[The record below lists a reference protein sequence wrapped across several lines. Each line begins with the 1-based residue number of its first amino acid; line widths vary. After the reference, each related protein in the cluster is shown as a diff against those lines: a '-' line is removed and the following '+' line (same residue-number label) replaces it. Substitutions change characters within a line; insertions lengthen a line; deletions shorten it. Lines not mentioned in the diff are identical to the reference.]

1 MAIKTITQMLHHS
14 LHENELIVK
23 WSPTHQHIVTMNNDR
38 DIDNGNLVLWIIYR
52 EERVKL
58 SNSKVEKKVMSNLK
72 YPIKYVLWSK
82 SFFP

>member
-1 MAIKTITQMLHHS
+1 MLHHS

-23 WSPTHQHIVTMNNDR
+23 WSPIYQHIVTMNNDR

-72 YPIKYVLWSK
+72 YPIKYVLWTK

>member
-1 MAIKTITQMLHHS
+1 MLHHP

-23 WSPTHQHIVTMNNDR
+23 WSPTYQHIVTMNNDR

-72 YPIKYVLWSK
+72 YPIKYVLWTK

>member
-1 MAIKTITQMLHHS
+1 MLHHS

-38 DIDNGNLVLWIIYR
+38 DIDIGNLVLWIIYR

-58 SNSKVEKKVMSNLK
+58 SNSKVGKKVMSNLK
-72 YPIKYVLWSK
+72 YPIKYVLWTK

>member
-1 MAIKTITQMLHHS
+1 MLHHS
-14 LHENELIVK
+14 LHENEPIVK
-23 WSPTHQHIVTMNNDR
+23 WSPTHQHIVTMKNDR

-58 SNSKVEKKVMSNLK
+58 SNSKKEKKVMSNLK
-72 YPIKYVLWSK
+72 YPIKYVLWTK

>member
-1 MAIKTITQMLHHS
+1 MLHHS

-38 DIDNGNLVLWIIYR
+38 DIDNVNLVLWIIYR

-72 YPIKYVLWSK
+72 YPIKYVLWTK
-82 SFFP
+82 SFLP

>member
-1 MAIKTITQMLHHS
+1 MLHHS

-72 YPIKYVLWSK
+72 YPIKYVLWTK
-82 SFFP
+82 FFFP

>member
-1 MAIKTITQMLHHS
+1 MLHHS
-14 LHENELIVK
+14 LHENEVIVK
-23 WSPTHQHIVTMNNDR
+23 RSPTHQHIVTMNNDK
-38 DIDNGNLVLWIIYR
+38 DIDHVNLVLWIIYR

-72 YPIKYVLWSK
+72 YPIKYVLWTK